1 MKLIKIAL
9 TIALA
14 MALFASFAEAWRRR
28 SRRRISGSHIYYIEK
43 YCKEACGEEEGKYE
57 KCVCN
62 TDTKKCQCDH
72 HIWERK
78 EHNELIGEGPEISVK
93 WRRNIRM
100 SWNKGKEE
108 NGNGDDY
115 GREDE
120 AVLPVSRRGNLRTQ
134 DVAGNNEEN
143 IPCDWNWSEC
153 STTCGEGI
161 QKSVVLWKSDDDTSC
176 NPPKEKPCN
185 LKPCE

>member
-1 MKLIKIAL
+1 MKLIKITL

-28 SRRRISGSHIYYIEK
+28 LSRRRTAGGHIRYIEK
-43 YCKEACGEEEGKYE
+43 YCKIACGEEEGKYE

-62 TDTKKCQCDH
+62 TENEKCQCDH
-72 HIWERK
+72 TIYKSE
-78 EHNELIGEGPEISVK
+78 EHTKLIGVGTKISVN
-93 WRRNIRM
+93 WRRKSLRDM
-100 SWNKGKEE
+100 EDE
-108 NGNGDDY
+108 NEDDHGLY
-115 GREDE
+115 LKDE

-134 DVAGNNEEN
+134 DLAENNEEN

-153 STTCGEGI
+153 SATCGEGI
-161 QKSVVLWKSDDDTSC
+161 KKSVVLWKSDDDTTC
-176 NPPKEKPCN
+176 NPPKEMPCN